1 MNFYYKLKM
10 SKVKDMLEGE
20 ARDDTIVETLDTD
33 YENIQFF
40 NYLNHWFPKWSRWT
54 SRGLR

>member
-40 NYLNHWFPKWSRWT
+40 NYLNH
-54 SRGLR
+54 